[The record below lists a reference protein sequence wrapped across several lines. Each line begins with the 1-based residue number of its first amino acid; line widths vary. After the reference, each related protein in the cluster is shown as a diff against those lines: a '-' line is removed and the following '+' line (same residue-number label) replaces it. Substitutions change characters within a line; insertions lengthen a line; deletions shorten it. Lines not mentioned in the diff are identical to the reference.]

1 MRGCK
6 AVLSLSLGPSHLTKE
21 ANGALLVGSAI
32 IETTN
37 KAEVHGLEQRMVVNI
52 GTLTPF
58 LAPNILLGRRPV
70 VVGDWFVIMGI
81 FLLLSFLTIL
91 IGLGKGSIDAFSESF
106 ISDTFRNC
114 LVVATSKF
122 GTGIIW
128 ECTVHFFSSS
138 F

>member
-1 MRGCK
+1 M
-6 AVLSLSLGPSHLTKE
+6 GPSHLAKE

-58 LAPNILLGRRPV
+58 LAPNVLLGRRPV

-81 FLLLSFLTIL
+81 FLLLLLTIL
-91 IGLGKGSIDAFSESF
+91 IGLGKSSIDAFSESF

-114 LVVATSKF
+114 LVVATGKF
-122 GTGIIW
+122 GTGIN
-128 ECTVHFFSSS
+128 CVSTVHFFSSI